1 MEATLHGDWPT
12 LERVIGS
19 LDSEVLQVL
28 CAPDPAIRVSDV
40 VILDPSD
47 PRSVS
52 AGAIVLGIGTGG
64 SERDT
69 LALVERAARSGAAAV
84 VFRTPGELPRGALD
98 LGIAVLAVPPVMPWG
113 QVYSLLRTAVASAG
127 ARGEADA
134 AGVPLGDLFALA
146 DAIAASVGGPVTIED
161 PQFRVLAF
169 SNLGHEIDEARRQTI
184 LGRGVPAPWQKRL
197 EDGGVPRALRSG
209 NEVVPFADGSEVA
222 PRLAAP
228 VRAGGELLGAVWVA
242 EAGAPL
248 DAGAE
253 EALARAAQVAAI
265 HLIAHRASDDLKR
278 RARGAFV
285 REVLA
290 GRVPRAP
297 AA

>member
-1 MEATLHGDWPT
+1 M
-12 LERVIGS
+12 IGS

-98 LGIAVLAVPPVMPWG
+98 LGVAVLCVPPVMPWG
-113 QVYSLLRTAVASAG
+113 QVYSLLRTALASAG
-127 ARGEADA
+127 APGEADA

-146 DAIAASVGGPVTIED
+146 DAVAASVGGPVTIED

-184 LGRGVPAPWQKRL
+184 LGRVQLSLGGWALKVVQRRL
-197 EDGGVPRALRSG
+197 GGGQRRLRRLDGQVVRAELFLRSTGSPIRLALGDGGLQG
-209 NEVVPFADGSEVA
+209 
-222 PRLAAP
+222 
-228 VRAGGELLGAVWVA
+228 
-242 EAGAPL
+242 
-248 DAGAE
+248 
-253 EALARAAQVAAI
+253 
-265 HLIAHRASDDLKR
+265 
-278 RARGAFV
+278 
-285 REVLA
+285 
-290 GRVPRAP
+290 
-297 AA
+297 